1 MTVPRDASTRREG
14 GTLDPEPPHP
24 DRVDPA
30 VLNALLA
37 RHGWERRGG
46 VPGRYARWT
55 PPGSETYPAERETSL
70 LVPQGHRLEDYTDL
84 LDEALTALAHSAVP
98 SARQILLGLTIPG
111 DEIRWHR
118 DAPELAGAVAWSSA
132 DRLRTTARAMLMA
145 AARADCVPAAYYGQR
160 YARYAAG
167 FVDQLLL
174 GPSLGGNALTTYIP
188 TLEGRGTTLTLLRSL
203 QAVRDAIDYRHAS
216 GSMELFDVAVRV
228 GVCRELTRAVV
239 RLLRGSQGAE
249 VSLSW
254 SPTAGPPQGFSDR
267 TQAVAFAPSDI
278 PVLRAAGDRYRQSEP
293 AVLVRITGAVVRLR
307 RPRPTAPG
315 AITLRVLA
323 GADVRHVRMRL
334 DEDAYRTAAN
344 AHLTGLPIHVS
355 GRLESRG
362 GFRTLTGAHDV
373 SSAHVD
379 EAEREQMLKSIQ
391 GQAEFIEEACHP
403 DD

>member
-1 MTVPRDASTRREG
+1 MTIPRDASSRREG
-14 GTLDPEPPHP
+14 GTLDSEAPHP

-30 VLNALLA
+30 VLTALLA

-84 LDEALTALAHSAVP
+84 LDAALSVLAHSAIP

-111 DEIRWHR
+111 DEIRWYR
-118 DAPELAGAVAWSSA
+118 DAPQVAGAVPWSSA

-145 AARADCVPAAYYGQR
+145 AARADCVPAAYFGRR

-174 GPSLGGNALTTYIP
+174 GPSLGGNALTAYVP

-216 GSMELFDVAVRV
+216 GSMELFDLAVRV
-228 GVCRELTRAVV
+228 GVCRELTRAIA
-239 RLLRGSQGAE
+239 RLVRGSQRAE
-249 VSLSW
+249 ISLAW
-254 SPTAGPPQGFSDR
+254 SPAAGAPQGFSDR
-267 TQAVAFAPSDI
+267 TQAVEFSPADL
-278 PVLRAAGDRYRQSEP
+278 PVLRAAGDRYLQTEP
-293 AVLVRITGAVVRLR
+293 AVLVRITGLVVRLR
-307 RPRPTAPG
+307 KARPAAPG
-315 AITLRVLA
+315 TITVRVLA
-323 GADVRHVRMRL
+323 GADVRHVRMRV
-334 DEDAYRTAAN
+334 DEDAYRVAAD

-355 GRLESRG
+355 GKLESRD

-373 SSAHVD
+373 SRAHVD
-379 EAEREQMLKSIQ
+379 GAGRDRMPRSIQ
-391 GQAEFIEEACHP
+391 GQAEFIKDAYHA